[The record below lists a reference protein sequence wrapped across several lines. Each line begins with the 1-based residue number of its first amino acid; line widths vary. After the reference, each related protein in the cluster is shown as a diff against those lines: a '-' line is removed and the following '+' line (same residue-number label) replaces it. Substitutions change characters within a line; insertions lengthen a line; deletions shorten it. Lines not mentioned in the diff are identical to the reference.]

1 MGDGTTD
8 DRAAFIAAD
17 AASLGREILVPSG
30 SYFIGRSLTLH
41 APVSFEGTLRMEGR
55 SVLSLTKQFDLPTY
69 IRAFGEEEL
78 GFVKAFQSLLSDF
91 DHESLDMAGRRV
103 TINGPLDMARLSGRN
118 RFAQRRVI
126 RNGQLYAAGDSVWNP
141 VMVTSQGSY
150 STLDKTH
157 LSNVTNVAN
166 VQIGSLVA
174 GIGVGREVYVRAVD
188 LLVKNHSF
196 TATLCGGRHPRIY
209 IYEVSIST

>member
-1 MGDGTTD
+1 M
-8 DRAAFIAAD
+8 
-17 AASLGREILVPSG
+17 
-30 SYFIGRSLTLH
+30 
-41 APVSFEGTLRMEGR
+41 
-55 SVLSLTKQFDLPTY
+55 
-69 IRAFGEEEL
+69 
-78 GFVKAFQSLLSDF
+78 
-91 DHESLDMAGRRV
+91 

-166 VQIGSLVA
+166 VQIGLLVA
-174 GIGVGREVYVRAVD
+174 GIGVGREVYVRTVD

-196 TATLCGGRHPRIY
+196 TAILCGGRHPRIY
-209 IYEVSIST
+209 IYEVSISA

>member
-1 MGDGTTD
+1 M
-8 DRAAFIAAD
+8 
-17 AASLGREILVPSG
+17 V
-30 SYFIGRSLTLH
+30 
-41 APVSFEGTLRMEGR
+41 
-55 SVLSLTKQFDLPTY
+55 
-69 IRAFGEEEL
+69 
-78 GFVKAFQSLLSDF
+78 
-91 DHESLDMAGRRV
+91 GRRV
-103 TINGPLDMARLSGRN
+103 TTNGPLDMARLSRWN

-126 RNGQLYAAGDSVWNP
+126 RDGQLYAAGDSVWNP

-174 GIGVGREVYVRAVD
+174 GIGVGREVYVRTVD

-196 TATLCGGRHPRIY
+196 TAILCGGRHPRIY
-209 IYEVSIST
+209 IYEVSISA